1 MNPEVKTPALVT
13 PEAVKVIEDIL
24 RRRNRVEI
32 KIEDGSVVVIEVKRK
47 RKI

>member
-13 PEAVKVIEDIL
+13 PEAVKAIEDIL